1 MPPGAKYPPP
11 DDAVF
16 TEIVTSN
23 SPVFLALD
31 AERAA
36 VAVAES
42 EIPSHITTP

>member
-16 TEIVTSN
+16 RDIITSN

-31 AERAA
+31 AEPAADAVTESATLSHAA
-36 VAVAES
+36 VL
-42 EIPSHITTP
+42 

>member
-16 TEIVTSN
+16 RDIITGN

-31 AERAA
+31 AEPT
-36 VAVAES
+36 VDVVTES
-42 EIPSHITTP
+42 VTLSHTTSL